1 MHGWICLVSILCGE
15 TFDMNYLDAIF
26 THIKNNICDND
37 IPKDHIIHIWHM
49 GLAEYK
55 KELEEKGLTYENSGN

>member
-1 MHGWICLVSILCGE
+1 
-15 TFDMNYLDAIF
+15 MNYLDAIF